1 MMLGDPYG
9 ALEQKE
15 KMIMTKKNTK
25 SNLDEPIIDI
35 DEKPNLNIEAPEF
48 DITTESFPPTKVDD
62 SEKKSTSSLLS
73 GDDLAEIKKQLMEQ
87 VVDELKDDRT
97 RKIEEAKFRR
107 ETEDTEQKRYIEK
120 MKQSPDPWVDIIG
133 WVRTDEGVKVELEWN
148 EAFVD
153 YLRGNG
159 IKGADDEQVVQKWV
173 TLLLRDM
180 ADEMEERYGSDYE

>member
-1 MMLGDPYG
+1 MGNLYG

-15 KMIMTKKNTK
+15 KTTMTEKNTNT
-25 SNLDEPIIDI
+25 NLNEPIIDI
-35 DEKPNLNIEAPEF
+35 DEKPNLDIEAPEF
-48 DITTESFPPTKVDD
+48 DVTTESFPPTEIDEPV
-62 SEKKSTSSLLS
+62 KKSTSTFLS
-73 GDDLAEIKKQLMEQ
+73 GDELAEIKKQLMEQ

-107 ETEDTEQKRYIEK
+107 EAEDTEQRKYIEK

>member
-1 MMLGDPYG
+1 MMGNLYG

-15 KMIMTKKNTK
+15 KMTMTEKNTK
-25 SNLDEPIIDI
+25 TKPNEPIIDI
-35 DEKPNLNIEAPEF
+35 DEKPNLDIEAPKF
-48 DITTESFPPTKVDD
+48 DVITESFPPTEIDEPV
-62 SEKKSTSSLLS
+62 KKSTSTFLS

-107 ETEDTEQKRYIEK
+107 EAEDTEQRKYIEK

>member
-1 MMLGDPYG
+1 
-9 ALEQKE
+9 
-15 KMIMTKKNTK
+15 MTDGNK
-25 SNLDEPIIDI
+25 PIIDI
-35 DEKPNLNIEAPEF
+35 DEPTQAEESEQPQV
-48 DITTESFPPTKVDD
+48 TERV
-62 SEKKSTSSLLS
+62 SSIIS
-73 GDDLAEIKKQLMEQ
+73 GDELEAIKKQLMAQ

-107 ETEDTEQKRYIEK
+107 EEEDIEQKKYIEK

-148 EAFVD
+148 DAFVD

-159 IKGADDEQVVQKWV
+159 IKGSDDEQVVQKWV